1 MIRYIRRIESCPARH
16 LASALPVPDTLSV
29 LLPLSVVW
37 DPLEIIDLASLTV
50 SDASTSGLRL
60 WTAKLSA
67 TLATRPAPPDEP
79 LCLRLTDTSGRQ
91 YLLGLAQRP
100 HLLIAFED
108 RAPAR
113 ATDACACTLS
123 ATLTAA
129 PWPVMEIR

>member
-16 LASALPVPDTLSV
+16 LASALPLPDTLSV

-67 TLATRPAPPDEP
+67 TLATRSAPH
-79 LCLRLTDTSGRQ
+79 
-91 YLLGLAQRP
+91 YLSKLA
-100 HLLIAFED
+100 LVL
-108 RAPAR
+108 
-113 ATDACACTLS
+113 ACSCFFLFIIYKRRRS
-123 ATLTAA
+123 
-129 PWPVMEIR
+129 